1 MIVKNIEIE
10 QALHGYSNG
19 HRLLQ
24 SSYSISD
31 SGKKKM
37 LALSDLSGG
46 EIYDGFE
53 QYYTGYDLDS
63 EHVVLACSWYANEMS
78 RPGCVY
84 THSLIF
90 HIKDLLNMNGLAE
103 QVLTLF
109 VRPDLNTNLDQYA
122 STIVLDMTSNEIYNE
137 NKMKYL
143 FWCIQ
148 GNNKPLVVFRN
159 RSDDFIKEL
168 MCLFLA
174 QRDLM
179 GGKLSFCTG
188 SFSLR
193 SYNGKFIDLQV
204 SPRQIPRGRLMIGEQ
219 AYEAKDFDSIKSYPL
234 WVNKAYE
241 ILIKDNFNDFKR
253 FTNQFSNQFNTQSFF
268 SSFVKLYVGSNA
280 IEKSANIGSFLE
292 MSSAIF
298 EDKELI
304 CSEICELYAK
314 GTLKNWCGVED
325 EVKTLHFLL
334 QNRWLDA
341 SLLSISSLIK
351 NAYRRNM
358 NGFKELFKY
367 ILQKEDD
374 IFIESILKEIA
385 ETVSVESFVFI
396 TDMEYAECGVLL
408 TLNNEFAL
416 CVEIW
421 KKSKGFQQNMISCLR
436 QREEIKDKEIIKTII
451 ENTEFDLSEEIYR
464 VYKDE
469 CVDVFWDY
477 YLNYYK
483 QRKLNGIKRI
493 LKKNPESNIEII
505 RSNLDKRDN
514 LLAIIDIIDPYYKNN
529 QKFKQDEIRKLFDTF
544 QKERASNKDKESL
557 ALFLVPLCI
566 IEDYLLDED
575 IAKFTFDIVNRLL
588 SIQEFPEDMW
598 NELQK
603 KLPEVA
609 FYNSWDRCKR
619 LRKGFRKKGYSFL
632 HKEKKDDD
640 LPTHLL

>member
-1 MIVKNIEIE
+1 MIVKKIEIE

-24 SSYSISD
+24 SSCLISD
-31 SGKKKM
+31 VGKKKM

-53 QYYTGYDLDS
+53 QYYTGYDLDD
-63 EHVVLACSWYANEMS
+63 EHVVLACSWYAKEMN

-84 THSLIF
+84 THSLIL
-90 HIKDLLNMNGLAE
+90 HTEDVLNVNGLAE
-103 QVLTLF
+103 QVLALF
-109 VRPDLNTNLDQYA
+109 VRPDLNTDLVQYA
-122 STIVLDMTSNEIYNE
+122 NTIVLEITRNEIYNE

-148 GNNKPLVVFRN
+148 GNNKPLVVFRD

-168 MCLFLA
+168 ICLFFTL
-174 QRDLM
+174 RNLM
-179 GGKLSFCTG
+179 GGDLSFCTG

-193 SYNGKFIDLQV
+193 SYNGKFLDLQV
-204 SPRQIPRGRLMIGEQ
+204 SPRQIPRGRLMIGEKS
-219 AYEAKDFDSIKSYPL
+219 YEAKDFDRIKSYPL
-234 WVNKAYE
+234 WVNRAYE
-241 ILIKDNFNDFKR
+241 IFIKDNFDDFKR
-253 FTNQFSNQFNTQSFF
+253 FTNQFSSQFNTQSFF

-280 IEKSANIGSFLE
+280 IEKSANLDSFLE
-292 MSSAIF
+292 ISSAIF
-298 EDKELI
+298 QDKKLI
-304 CSEICELYAK
+304 CDEICELYVK
-314 GTLKNWCGVED
+314 GALKNWSGIED
-325 EVKTLHFLL
+325 EVKTLYFLL
-334 QNRWLDA
+334 QNRWLDI

-351 NAYRRNM
+351 NAYHRNID
-358 NGFKELFKY
+358 GFKELFRY

-374 IFIESILKEIA
+374 MFIESILKEIA
-385 ETVSVESFVFI
+385 EIVSVENFVFL

-408 TLNNEFAL
+408 TLNNELAL

-436 QREEIKDKEIIKTII
+436 KREEIKDKEIIKAII
-451 ENTEFDLSEEIYR
+451 ENTEFDLAEEVYR

-477 YLNYYK
+477 YLSNYK
-483 QRKLNGIKRI
+483 QKQLNGIKRI
-493 LKKNPESNIEII
+493 LKKNPESSIEIM
-505 RSNLDKRDN
+505 RCCLDKRDY
-514 LLAIIDIIDPYYKNN
+514 LLAIIDIIDPYYKGN
-529 QKFKQDEIRKLFDTF
+529 QKLKQNEIRRLFDTF
-544 QKERASNKDKESL
+544 RKERASNKDKESL

-566 IEDYLLDED
+566 IEDYSLDED

-588 SIQEFPEDMW
+588 SIQEFPEYMW

-603 KLPEVA
+603 NLPEVA

-632 HKEKKDDD
+632 YNKEKKDD